1 MERKQSENESFDFRV
16 DVLLYSCIDVLMY
29 STDHQRKGIKR
40 RESEITHNM

>member
-16 DVLLYSCIDVLMY
+16 DVLLAII
-29 STDHQRKGIKR
+29 QQIIGEKGIKR